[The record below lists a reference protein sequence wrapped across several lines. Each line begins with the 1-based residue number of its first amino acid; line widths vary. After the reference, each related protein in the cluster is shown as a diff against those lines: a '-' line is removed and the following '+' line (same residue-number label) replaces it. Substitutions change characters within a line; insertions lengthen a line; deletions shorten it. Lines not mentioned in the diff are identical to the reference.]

1 MLKKAS
7 QAHAGQADDLEKSMK
22 EDHHEKDANGEPIP
36 HDDEEDTNEAYTMHK
51 GMKVKNVP
59 RSAGKDAKKDN
70 EARRAA
76 QRKRLGLEDV
86 EIDEKKGMLPRPGA
100 GAYKTPE
107 QRKKDAEVKKRLKM
121 FKSLRKK
128 EEVDESLALQM
139 KMAADD
145 IETYAKKHGGI
156 DKKDMM
162 KVASMLKKGDK
173 RGALKYAKNLDTDP
187 RDYLLKSMGEE
198 VEIDEKK
205 SDYEDQ
211 IKAFLAKGGTIQKC
225 NRLNKQ
231 KIDKVTKGFLKKYGV
246 MKKKEADLDAKDK
259 EELEKMMGEESISE
273 KRGSDYELYHKTFS
287 GAMQHAYAHAKKKGY
302 TVDPDEIDN
311 KVATGP
317 KKPSAGKTN
326 RYILGTD
333 KKQKLHVQVAN
344 LDNKRFEL
352 NMYIEETDTDE
363 ALSLTQRKK
372 KARQMRIL
380 SKKASTQRKK
390 EMNKKRAMP
399 LDKALQ
405 KGQKQARKMVM
416 QKVAGKG
423 KNIANLS
430 PVEKERLETKTDS
443 RISKMGPKYKNLAKR
458 FAKQI
463 VKKHNQ
469 AKADAKKK
477 ES

>member
-1 MLKKAS
+1 
-7 QAHAGQADDLEKSMK
+7 
-22 EDHHEKDANGEPIP
+22 
-36 HDDEEDTNEAYTMHK
+36 
-51 GMKVKNVP
+51 
-59 RSAGKDAKKDN
+59 
-70 EARRAA
+70 
-76 QRKRLGLEDV
+76 
-86 EIDEKKGMLPRPGA
+86 
-100 GAYKTPE
+100 
-107 QRKKDAEVKKRLKM
+107 
-121 FKSLRKK
+121 
-128 EEVDESLALQM
+128 
-139 KMAADD
+139 
-145 IETYAKKHGGI
+145 
-156 DKKDMM
+156 
-162 KVASMLKKGDK
+162 
-173 RGALKYAKNLDTDP
+173 
-187 RDYLLKSMGEE
+187 
-198 VEIDEKK
+198 
-205 SDYEDQ
+205 
-211 IKAFLAKGGTIQKC
+211 
-225 NRLNKQ
+225 
-231 KIDKVTKGFLKKYGV
+231 
-246 MKKKEADLDAKDK
+246 
-259 EELEKMMGEESISE
+259 
-273 KRGSDYELYHKTFS
+273 
-287 GAMQHAYAHAKKKGY
+287 MQHAYAHAKKKGY